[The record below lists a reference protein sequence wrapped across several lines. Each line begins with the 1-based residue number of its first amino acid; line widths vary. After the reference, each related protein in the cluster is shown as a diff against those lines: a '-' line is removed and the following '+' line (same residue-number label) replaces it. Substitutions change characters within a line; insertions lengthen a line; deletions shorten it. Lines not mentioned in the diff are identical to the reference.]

1 MKFPALRVAG
11 GEEQQQPRWGPG
23 WSGHTMGRQ
32 SLASLS
38 SKAPGAGR
46 PRRRRELLSAP
57 LLEAARSSPLGIA
70 VFRGQHHAG

>member
-1 MKFPALRVAG
+1 
-11 GEEQQQPRWGPG
+11 
-23 WSGHTMGRQ
+23 MGRQ

-57 LLEAARSSPLGIA
+57 LLEAARSSLLGIA